1 MLCGDI
7 RRHASHPQEIFVT
20 ETVPSAVPATVAV
33 VQGYLA
39 DLEGGDREAAGARFA
54 EDLVYLVPGRN
65 QLAGETRGPDAA
77 GRGFAAMGELSGGTY
92 RLTNAVDW
100 LASDSHA
107 VLLAEEHG
115 TVTGREHDWTRA
127 IVFTVDEGLIHGVQL
142 LEDDQYGY
150 DAWLMGAPAASVGDN
165 AWSDEPPPGGPPQMS
180 GDLDDPRV
188 RAVLSYQRQVGVGD
202 LDSARAI
209 FWPDVTYTVPGHSQL
224 AGTYRGPDE
233 VMGYFG
239 KLSALTGG
247 TYAISRMHWT
257 TSPDR
262 VGLLTRNHATRNGK
276 SLAWDELIVF
286 TFIDGRKKSIAH
298 FSGDQYGVDE
308 LLA

>member
-1 MLCGDI
+1 
-7 RRHASHPQEIFVT
+7 VT
-20 ETVPSAVPATVAV
+20 ETVAAVPTSVAV

-39 DLEGGDREAAGARFA
+39 DLGGGDLEAAGARFVG
-54 EDLVYLVPGRN
+54 ELVYRVPGRN
-65 QLAGETRGPDAA
+65 QLAGQTSGPNAA
-77 GRGFAAMGELSGGTY
+77 GRWFTAMGELSGGTY
-92 RLTNAVDW
+92 RMMKAVDW
-100 LASDSHA
+100 LASDSRA

-115 TVTGREHDWTRA
+115 TVAGRDHDWTRA
-127 IVFTVDEGLIHGVQL
+127 VVFTVDGGLIHDVQL

-150 DAWLMGAPAASVGDN
+150 DAWLTGASGAHVGDTPG
-165 AWSDEPPPGGPPQMS
+165 SDEPTPGGPPQMS

-188 RAVLSYQRQVGVGD
+188 RAVLSYQRQVGAGD

-239 KLSALTGG
+239 RLYALTSG

-257 TSPDR
+257 TSGDR
-262 VGLLTRNHATRNGK
+262 VGLLTRNHATRDGR

-286 TFIDGRKKSIAH
+286 TFVNGRKKSIAH

>member
-1 MLCGDI
+1 M
-7 RRHASHPQEIFVT
+7 T

-39 DLEGGDREAAGARFA
+39 DLGRGDLEAAGARFA
-54 EDLVYLVPGRN
+54 EDLAYRVPGRN
-65 QLAGETRGPDAA
+65 QLAGQTRGRDAA
-77 GRGFAAMGELSGGTY
+77 GRWFAAMGELSSGTY

-100 LASDSHA
+100 LASDGQA

-115 TVTGREHDWTRA
+115 TVAGREHDWTRA
-127 IVFTVDEGLIHGVQL
+127 IVFTLDNGLIHRVQL

-150 DAWLMGAPAASVGDN
+150 DAWLTGAPDASVGDN
-165 AWSDEPPPGGPPQMS
+165 AGSDEPIPGGPPQMS

-188 RAVLSYQRQVGVGD
+188 RAVLSYQRQVAMGD

-209 FWPDVTYTVPGHSQL
+209 FRPDVTYTVPGDSQL

-239 KLSALTGG
+239 KLFALTGG
-247 TYAISRMHWT
+247 TYTISRMHWT
-257 TSPDR
+257 TSADR

-286 TFIDGRKKSIAH
+286 TFINGRKKSIAH

-308 LLA
+308 LFA